1 MKTEEKLSRSGW
13 QFAGSYAY
21 LEIMKRGKQ
30 NILFDR
36 KGDEIR
42 LVYGEGITPYK
53 PIGIEIELLC
63 EKDEKPG

>member
-1 MKTEEKLSRSGW
+1 MKTEERLKKVGW
-13 QFAGSYAY
+13 LQVGSYAY

-36 KGDEIR
+36 NGDEIR

-63 EKDEKPG
+63 IENDVG